1 MKSNSLCRRTIIS
14 EDVRLTS
21 DILQVT
27 DFLKLKRLVVAVDI
41 QKACDSANHLFP
53 IITFKKIVFGGQ
65 KIVT

>member
-41 QKACDSANHLFP
+41 QKAFDSANHLFP
-53 IITFKKIVFGGQ
+53 IITFKKIVFGQ

>member
-41 QKACDSANHLFP
+41 QKAFDSANHLFS
-53 IITFKKIVFGGQ
+53 IITFKKIGFGE